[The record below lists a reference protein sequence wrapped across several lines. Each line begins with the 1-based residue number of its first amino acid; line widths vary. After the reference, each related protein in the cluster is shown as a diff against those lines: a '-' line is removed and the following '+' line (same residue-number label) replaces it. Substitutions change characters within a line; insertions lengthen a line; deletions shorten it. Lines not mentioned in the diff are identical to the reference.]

1 VSTRYCN
8 LIIFRLLCFY
18 RVYFRVWKGAGL
30 CTHILEGHSDG
41 VTSVSVFNP
50 EGIKGKDFPP
60 HTANL
65 I

>member
-1 VSTRYCN
+1 M
-8 LIIFRLLCFY
+8 L
-18 RVYFRVWKGAGL
+18 YFRVWKGAGL

-50 EGIKGKDFPP
+50 EGIKGKDLPP
-60 HTANL
+60 HTANF